1 MNSYIEER
9 LQPYLKE
16 KKQQIAHKRKV
27 HKGLV
32 LSSLIIL
39 VSALGIYLLG
49 ESISVLYVACFDITC
64 ICLASAGI
72 LFIFDF
78 LFYANYK
85 KNAEHLSLVEE
96 QMNLCLY
103 QEKDNVST
111 IETIEALIR
120 KENARGY

>member
-1 MNSYIEER
+1 MEER

-16 KKQQIAHKRKV
+16 KKKQIAHKYKV

-49 ESISVLYVACFDITC
+49 KSIPVLYVACLDIAC
-64 ICLASAGI
+64 ICLASASI
-72 LFIFDF
+72 LVIFDF

-85 KNAEHLSLVEE
+85 KNAEHLSQVEE

-103 QEKDNVST
+103 QESNSTST